1 MAHRID
7 KKQAARE
14 TRLRAE
20 EESRRTTQR
29 QKVMRYAG
37 AGIVAAIA
45 VVLVVVAIG
54 LNGSSA
60 VSAHNGAS
68 SKGPAIGAVA
78 PNFSLTDVVS
88 GKQMTLAS
96 LRGHKALMFFS
107 EGVSC
112 SPCMVQA
119 ADLQKSG
126 LLAKAG
132 MQLVSVTTDQPS
144 DLQAATQQYGITT
157 PMLADPSTSMSTAY
171 GMLSH
176 GGMQMPGQDGH
187 AFMLLDANGKVLWHQ
202 AYQSMYVA
210 PNQLMADMKAGATG
224 GATGMGALGS

>member
-1 MAHRID
+1 MAHRQEQ
-7 KKQAARE
+7 KQAARE
-14 TRLRAE
+14 ARLRTEAAA
-20 EESRRTTQR
+20 RRKARR
-29 QKVMRYAG
+29 QKLMRHG
-37 AGIVAAIA
+37 GGIAIA
-45 VVLVVVAIG
+45 VIAAVLVVFAIG
-54 LNGSSA
+54 LNGSGALSA
-60 VSAHNGAS
+60 GATT
-68 SKGPAIGAVA
+68 KGPAIGTEA

-88 GKQMTLAS
+88 GKQVTLAA
-96 LRGHKALMFFS
+96 LRGHKTLMFFS

-112 SPCMVQA
+112 APCLEQA

-132 MQLVSVTTDQPS
+132 IQLVSVTTDQPS
-144 DLQAATQQYGITT
+144 DLAAAAQQYAITT
-157 PMLADPSTSMSTAY
+157 PMLADPSTRMSTAY

-210 PNQLMADMKAGATG
+210 PHQLIADLNA
-224 GATGMGALGS
+224 GATGMGAMGS

>member
-1 MAHRID
+1 MAHRQAQ
-7 KKQAARE
+7 KQAARE
-14 TRLRAE
+14 ARLHTEAE
-20 EESRRTTQR
+20 ARRMAHR
-29 QKVMRYAG
+29 QKLMRHAG
-37 AGIVAAIA
+37 AIAIAAIA
-45 VVLVVVAIG
+45 AVLVVVAIG
-54 LNGSSA
+54 LNGSGALSTQ
-60 VSAHNGAS
+60 NGAT
-68 SKGPAIGAVA
+68 SKGPAIGAQA

-88 GKQMTLAS
+88 GKQVTLAS
-96 LRGHKALMFFS
+96 LRDHKTLMFFS

-112 SPCMVQA
+112 APCLEQA

-132 MQLVSVTTDQPS
+132 IQLVSVTTDQPS
-144 DLQAATQQYGITT
+144 DLQAAAQQYGITT
-157 PMLADPSTSMSTAY
+157 PMLADPSTSMSVAY

-187 AFMLLDANGKVLWHQ
+187 AFMLLSADGKVLWHQ

-224 GATGMGALGS
+224 GATEMGALGS

>member
-1 MAHRID
+1 MAHRQEQ
-7 KKQAARE
+7 KQAARE
-14 TRLRAE
+14 ARLRIEAE
-20 EESRRTTQR
+20 TRRKAGR
-29 QKVMRYAG
+29 QKLMRHAG
-37 AGIVAAIA
+37 AIAIAAIA
-45 VVLVVVAIG
+45 AVLVVFAVG
-54 LNGSSA
+54 LNGSGA
-60 VSAHNGAS
+60 LGAHSGATTR
-68 SKGPAIGAVA
+68 GPAIGTEA

-96 LRGHKALMFFS
+96 LRGHRTLMFFS

-112 SPCMVQA
+112 APCLEQA

-132 MQLVSVTTDQPS
+132 IQLVSVTTDQPS
-144 DLQAATQQYGITT
+144 DLAAAAQQYDITS

-176 GGMQMPGQDGH
+176 GGMLMPGQDGH

-210 PNQLMADMKAGATG
+210 PNQLMADLNA
-224 GATGMGALGS
+224 GATGMGAIGS

>member
-14 TRLRAE
+14 ARLRAE
-20 EESRRTTQR
+20 AEARRATQR
-29 QKVMRYAG
+29 QKVRRYAG

-45 VVLVVVAIG
+45 AVLVVVAIG
-54 LNGSSA
+54 LNGSGA
-60 VSAHNGAS
+60 IAAHNSAS
-68 SKGPAIGAVA
+68 NKGPAIGAPA
-78 PNFSLTDVVS
+78 PNFGLTDVVS

-96 LRGHKALMFFS
+96 LRGHKTLMFFS

-112 SPCMVQA
+112 APCLEQA

-132 MQLVSVTTDQPS
+132 IHLVSVTADQPS
-144 DLQAATQQYGITT
+144 ELQAAAQQYGITA
-157 PMLADPSTSMSTAY
+157 PMLSDPSTSMSVAY

-187 AFMLLDANGKVLWHQ
+187 AFMLLSADGKVLWHQ

-210 PNQLMADMKAGATG
+210 PEQLMADLKA
-224 GATGMGALGS
+224 GATGMGAMVS

>member
-14 TRLRAE
+14 ARVRAE
-20 EESRRTTQR
+20 EEARRTAQR

-45 VVLVVVAIG
+45 AVLVVVAIG
-54 LNGSSA
+54 LNGSGA
-60 VSAHNGAS
+60 LGAHSGAT
-68 SKGPAIGAVA
+68 SKGPAIGAQA
-78 PNFSLTDVVS
+78 PDFSLTDVVS
-88 GKQMTLAS
+88 GKQMTLAQ
-96 LRGHKALMFFS
+96 LRGHKTLMFFS

-112 SPCMVQA
+112 APCLEQA

-132 MQLVSVTTDQPS
+132 VQLVSVTTDQPS
-144 DLQAATQQYGITT
+144 DLAAAAQQYGITT
-157 PMLADPSTSMSTAY
+157 PILADPSTSMSVAY

-187 AFMLLDANGKVLWHQ
+187 AFMLLGPDGKVLWHQ

-210 PNQLMADMKAGATG
+210 PNQLMADMNAGATG